1 MASGRLIVVSNRL
14 PVSLRRVGAP
24 GGPESTTRAG
34 ETLPRSGA
42 KTTWRTEK
50 SAGGLQSAL
59 GPILEERG
67 GLWIGWPGMGPRNPD
82 PQRDEQLARWKER
95 FGYVA
100 VDLPPDLARRF
111 YEGYANQTLWPLFH
125 QFPTHFGFDGE
136 EWAAYVTANRR
147 FRDAV
152 LEHLQ
157 PDDTVWIHD
166 YHLLLLPRMIRD
178 VAPEARIGFFLH
190 IPFPASELF
199 RILPRRDDVLRGML
213 GADLLAFQTHA
224 DLQHFRSSL
233 GRLLGLPSRM
243 DKVTGQ
249 GCSTRLE
256 ALPIGIAP
264 REYEGYLETDRAT
277 QEALHELRRRFEGRR
292 ILLGVDRMDYTKGIP
307 QRLRAFRKLL
317 EGAPHLRGKVVLV
330 QVAVPSRERIPQ
342 YEELRHR
349 VSELVGEVNGEFGTP
364 DWTPVVYMRRGI
376 PRSELVAL
384 YAAADV
390 GWVTPLRDGMNLVAK
405 EYVACQ
411 RNGHGALLLSE
422 FAGAAAEMGEAFLV
436 NPYDE
441 DRMAAVLERILE
453 TSPED
458 LRDRMS
464 ALHRRV
470 LRNNVFAWCE
480 RFLDHL
486 DAAASEREVRPERPQ
501 ELPVDAAVGAFRGAR
516 SRLLLIDYDG
526 TLVPYAATPRE
537 AIPPSDVL
545 SLLRHLA
552 EAPGTTVAL
561 VSGRS
566 RHDLERWFGS
576 IPDLWMVA
584 EHGALVRS
592 PLTRTW
598 ETLRPAPSPEW
609 RGKVLPVLEHY
620 LDRTPGSLI
629 EEKEYALVWHHRLAD
644 PEFGEWLAN
653 ELVATLGKMLAGTE
667 LRAVKGQKTVEV
679 RFAWA
684 NKGEVVSWLEA
695 LRPDAGFRL
704 AMGDDRTDEDLF
716 DRLRG
721 EAWTVRVGEGPS
733 SARYSV
739 DTPAQVRSFLGR
751 LVDAAVPEPRPET
764 VDQAPV

>member
-1 MASGRLIVVSNRL
+1 
-14 PVSLRRVGAP
+14 
-24 GGPESTTRAG
+24 
-34 ETLPRSGA
+34 
-42 KTTWRTEK
+42 
-50 SAGGLQSAL
+50 
-59 GPILEERG
+59 
-67 GLWIGWPGMGPRNPD
+67 
-82 PQRDEQLARWKER
+82 
-95 FGYVA
+95 
-100 VDLPPDLARRF
+100 
-111 YEGYANQTLWPLFH
+111 
-125 QFPTHFGFDGE
+125 
-136 EWAAYVTANRR
+136 
-147 FRDAV
+147 
-152 LEHLQ
+152 
-157 PDDTVWIHD
+157 
-166 YHLLLLPRMIRD
+166 
-178 VAPEARIGFFLH
+178 
-190 IPFPASELF
+190 
-199 RILPRRDDVLRGML
+199 
-213 GADLLAFQTHA
+213 
-224 DLQHFRSSL
+224 
-233 GRLLGLPSRM
+233 
-243 DKVTGQ
+243 
-249 GCSTRLE
+249 
-256 ALPIGIAP
+256 
-264 REYEGYLETDRAT
+264 
-277 QEALHELRRRFEGRR
+277 
-292 ILLGVDRMDYTKGIP
+292 
-307 QRLRAFRKLL
+307 
-317 EGAPHLRGKVVLV
+317 V

-342 YEELRHR
+342 YEELRHQ

-384 YAAADV
+384 YAVADV

-411 RNGHGALLLSE
+411 RDNHGALLLSE

-453 TSPED
+453 APPEE
-458 LRDRMS
+458 LRERMN

-470 LRNNVFAWCE
+470 IRNNVFTWAE
-480 RFLDHL
+480 RFLEQL
-486 DAAASEREVRPERPQ
+486 DVAASERDVRQERPQ
-501 ELPVDAAVGAFRGAR
+501 ELPVEEAVSGFRAARRRRRV
-516 SRLLLIDYDG
+516 IDNDG

-537 AIPPSDVL
+537 AVPPAEVL
-545 SLLRHLA
+545 TLLRQLA

-566 RHDLERWFGS
+566 RHDLERWFGR

-592 PLTRTW
+592 PLTLSW

-609 RGKVLPVLEHY
+609 KAKVLPVLEHF

-684 NKGEVVSWLEA
+684 NKGEVVTWLEA

-716 DRLRG
+716 QRLKS

-733 SARYSV
+733 SARYSL
-739 DTPAQVRSFLGR
+739 DTPAQVRAFLSR
-751 LVDAAVPEPRPET
+751 VVEAAVGPQRAE
-764 VDQAPV
+764 VADPVTG